1 MSLDGSI
8 LLTRM
13 GVLFLSSAWEAQLQ
27 GDLCFLRGNHGGGG
41 KRLAL
46 LAVDQRKQR
55 AWDFPSLLA
64 VSACVCVR
72 GTVCDRCECVHT
84 HTYISQQSAESTGEL
99 CKTGRLSASWGIAW
113 DDEGI
118 GWW

>member
-1 MSLDGSI
+1 MQSSQSREVALPFSLLLLEKLMSLDGSI
-8 LLTRM
+8 LLTCT

-55 AWDFPSLLA
+55 ARDFPSLLA

-72 GTVCDRCECVHT
+72 GTVCNRCECVHT
-84 HTYISQQSAESTGEL
+84 HTHITA
-99 CKTGRLSASWGIAW
+99 GRREHRGTL
-113 DDEGI
+113 
-118 GWW
+118 